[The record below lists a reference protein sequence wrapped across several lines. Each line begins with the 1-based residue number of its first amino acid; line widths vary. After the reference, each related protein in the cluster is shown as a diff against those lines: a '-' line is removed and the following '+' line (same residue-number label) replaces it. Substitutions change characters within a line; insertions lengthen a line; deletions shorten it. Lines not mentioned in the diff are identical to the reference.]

1 MKLLQLFL
9 YILSLVHIHCSHEY
23 NTDIRSSSNR
33 KPGPDIFLYLIPTN
47 YTTNWDRVR
56 GWPRPFIVHILMRKE
71 SFVESTTMDGTHGI
85 YFRKDHSVLCWS
97 QGRTL
102 WMTTM
107 ESLIRVR
114 RLYNKYNR
122 EHLLSLSV
130 YKIVLFP
137 GVKYLNSVRSQFSYS
152 RSVHW
157 EREEKEMY
165 FIQFFLVVLLRSCLY
180 CAIPEYIRAQPTRD
194 MKGRPVPLRFV
205 KQTYSN

>member
-1 MKLLQLFL
+1 MNTILTLGPLLTESPVQTYF
-9 YILSLVHIHCSHEY
+9 YIWFQQIIPLIGIGYEDDRVLSLCTY
-23 NTDIRSSSNR
+23 WFAKNR
-33 KPGPDIFLYLIPTN
+33 
-47 YTTNWDRVR
+47 
-56 GWPRPFIVHILMRKE
+56 
-71 SFVESTTMDGTHGI
+71 I

-165 FIQFFLVVLLRSCLY
+165 FIQFFLVVLLCSCLY